1 MKRFIKF
8 ACVGGISFFLNL
20 GITFGLK
27 ELWLDYRIAMAISFL
42 ICMTVNYIV
51 NHNWAFRDNRENNK
65 NLFTGWLKY
74 ASISVPLDA
83 MAYGFAVLLRESAL
97 SQYYYG
103 YLMAEAIG
111 IFIIFVIRYLIVSK
125 FIWKVNHAVS

>member
-27 ELWLDYRIAMAISFL
+27 ELWFDYRIAMAISFL

-65 NLFTGWLKY
+65 NLFIGWLKY

-83 MAYGFAVLLRESAL
+83 MAYGFAVLLKESAL
-97 SQYYYG
+97 AQYYYG

-111 IFIIFVIRYLIVSK
+111 IFVIFLIRYFVVSK

>member
-27 ELWLDYRIAMAISFL
+27 ELWLDYRVAMAISFL
-42 ICMTVNYIV
+42 ICMTVNYIA

-83 MAYGFAVLLRESAL
+83 MAYGFAVLLKESAL

-111 IFIIFVIRYLIVSK
+111 IFIIFLVRYLIVSK